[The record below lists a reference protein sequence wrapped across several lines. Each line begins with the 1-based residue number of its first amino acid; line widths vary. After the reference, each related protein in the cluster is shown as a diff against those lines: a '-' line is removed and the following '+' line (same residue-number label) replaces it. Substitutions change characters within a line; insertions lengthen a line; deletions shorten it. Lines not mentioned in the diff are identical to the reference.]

1 MIPVPVGPNKLD
13 WLLGEASLGVYFGRV
28 KRIRHENARKKTREG
43 VSMLWTIM
51 AVLLVLWLVGVIGGY
66 AFGGMVHL
74 LLLFAL
80 VALVVQ
86 LFTGRRVV

>member
-1 MIPVPVGPNKLD
+1 
-13 WLLGEASLGVYFGRV
+13 
-28 KRIRHENARKKTREG
+28 
-43 VSMLWTIM
+43 MLWTIM

-66 AFGGMVHL
+66 ALGGMVHL